1 MSPPPPP
8 DDRPVRK
15 LVWASDE
22 LLARIGQQV
31 QPRTSLPR
39 RVAQAAT
46 TAVLFS
52 WPPAFV
58 VFAVSTVAAP
68 SLTNGASVGRAA
80 FWALQFAILV
90 AVTAA
95 VTTLVR
101 RSETAEAAPPGPTAS
116 ETPETP
122 NRDVSRVSPRIAL
135 YVLVTAVC
143 ASSVLAL
150 HGLSV
155 SQTAILT
162 IGLVVVL
169 HLLPAVVARLLRRSR
184 SRRRAQSSP

>member
-1 MSPPPPP
+1 MSPPTP
-8 DDRPVRK
+8 DGRPAHK
-15 LVWASDE
+15 LVWAPDE
-22 LLARIGQQV
+22 LIVRIGQQV
-31 QPRTSLPR
+31 QPQIGLPR

-68 SLTNGASVGRAA
+68 SLTNGASVGRVA

-90 AVTAA
+90 AVTTAA
-95 VTTLVR
+95 TTLVR
-101 RSETAEAAPPGPTAS
+101 RSETAEVAPPGPAVPTAS
-116 ETPETP
+116 ETPD
-122 NRDVSRVSPRIAL
+122 RGGSGVSPRTAL

-143 ASSVLAL
+143 ASLVLAL

-155 SQTAILT
+155 SQIAILT

-169 HLLPAVVARLLRRSR
+169 HLLPLVVARLLRRSR
-184 SRRRAQSSP
+184 SRRPAKSSR